1 MSEGGC
7 VPVIK
12 VLLVE
17 ASEVDARQVRN
28 MLAEA
33 GEGDIQVTHVDKL
46 SAALRV
52 LNRESFDVILLY
64 GDLINTHGLNVLDL
78 LQAALARMPIVMLTD
93 QNDARK
99 ERQAIQRGIQDVIIK
114 QQWTAE
120 QLVRSVRHAVDRK
133 QAEQHLSYLAQYD
146 PLTALAN
153 RALFR
158 DRLIHA
164 LAVAKRKKQEV
175 GLVLLGLDQFKT
187 LTETLGSD
195 GCDVVLKETAER
207 LKKCMREVD
216 TVARLEGDEFTC
228 LLEGINC
235 RADMDV
241 VSKRVLDF
249 MAKPFVVKDERIM
262 VTASIGVAVYPLD
275 GMQADQLLQRAQ
287 GALSTVQEAGG
298 ANYQFPVSK

>member
-1 MSEGGC
+1 M
-7 VPVIK
+7 IK

-17 ASEVDARQVRN
+17 ANEVDARQACA
-28 MLAEA
+28 MLAE
-33 GEGDIQVTHVDKL
+33 EGDIQVTHVERL
-46 SAALRV
+46 SSALRR

-64 GDLINTHGLNVLDL
+64 GDLIDTHGLNVLDL

-93 QNDARK
+93 QKDVKK

-114 QQWTAE
+114 RQWTAD
-120 QLVRSVRHAVDRK
+120 QLLRSVRHAVDRK

-158 DRLIHA
+158 DRVAHA
-164 LAVAKRKKQEV
+164 LAIAKLKKTEV
-175 GLVLLGLDQFKT
+175 GLVLLGLDQFPS
-187 LTETLGSD
+187 LAETLGPD
-195 GCDVVLKETAER
+195 GCDSVLKETAER

-235 RADMDV
+235 RADMDIV
-241 VSKRVLDF
+241 AKRLMDA
-249 MAKPFVVKDERIM
+249 MAKPIAVQDKEVA
-262 VTASIGVAVYPLD
+262 VTASVGLAVYPLD
-275 GMQADQLLQRAQ
+275 GQQTDELLQQAQ
-287 GALSTVQEAGG
+287 SALNAVQEAGG
-298 ANYQFPVSK
+298 AAYQFPVAR